1 MKANSRQVYA
11 FCVGGLMLVSGPSAS
26 ARIIF
31 ESAPATE
38 NVCACGSIANDVFY
52 FAANFQ
58 ITETVETGSIG
69 GRLSNFTEGEPIFG
83 AIVRIDGEFD
93 WITPADFEGQ
103 ALLGATLVDLPATT
117 QEVSANLRVTLTPG
131 WYALVFGAGRFGA
144 IGAADVVANE
154 TMEGASR
161 VYTMRTD
168 TGLITIQA
176 IAARLYVDTVP
187 IPEFLLLVDTMT
199 SGFNS
204 LRDPALDAG
213 EITFRADDD
222 IFRMALDDEVPTP
235 VARRGDTMPGSNE
248 SFNLLSPTPTI
259 RDGSVALYGQSSNG
273 LVGIYT
279 DARGA
284 LERVIDTTMTVPGG
298 IDLFQL
304 SPFSRQASISGKTVT
319 FPGRGGTTSMGIFA
333 WRDGLLEVIASDSTL
348 IPGTAV
354 PFGVFDDLVVP
365 VDGHD
370 VGFVG
375 GNFDSGIIGV
385 YVDNGSALEMVY
397 DNSVLLPDGTPM
409 DLAGGLRMREG
420 SFTFVACTEGQVAC
434 GFYSDAS
441 GELETVASLTTPIPG
456 GTGTFLGFALP
467 HAFDGRHVVLTAT
480 LGAGRSGVF
489 TDLPGELVPVVVS
502 DDSVAGRIVR
512 RASASPDAIDGN
524 KIALWARFDDVD
536 FSEALVLARY
546 PAVPGDVNDNGFV
559 DLLDAAQL
567 QNCFGETVLLT
578 ETTACRGADFN
589 GDTKIAADDFARWI
603 DCQNGPAQPSPCRY

>member
-1 MKANSRQVYA
+1 MKASSRQVCA
-11 FCVGGLMLVSGPSAS
+11 FWVGGLILVSPRSSSGE
-26 ARIIF
+26 IIF
-31 ESAPATE
+31 ESAPFTETDCSCGAT
-38 NVCACGSIANDVFY
+38 ANDTFS

-69 GRLSNFTEGEPIFG
+69 GRFRDFADGDPVFG
-83 AIVRIDGEFD
+83 AIVRIDGESD
-93 WITPADFEGQ
+93 RITPADFEGQ
-103 ALLGATLVDLPATT
+103 ALLGATLVDLPAFT

-144 IGAADVVANE
+144 TGAAGVVGNE
-154 TMEGASR
+154 TKEGASV
-161 VYTMRTD
+161 VYTMRAD
-168 TGLITIQA
+168 NGAISIAA

-187 IPEFLLLVDTMT
+187 VPEFSLLVDTMT

-204 LRDPALDAG
+204 LRNPALDAG

-222 IFRMALDDEVPTP
+222 IFRMALGDEVPTP

-248 SFNLLSPTPTI
+248 SFNLLLPTPTI

-298 IDLFQL
+298 IDLFQF
-304 SPFSRQASISGKTVT
+304 SPFSSQASISGKTVT
-319 FPGRGGTTSMGIFA
+319 FPGRGGTTSMGIYA
-333 WRDGLLEVIASDSTL
+333 WRDGVLEVIANDSTL

-375 GNFDSGIIGV
+375 GNFDSGIIGA
-385 YVDNGSALEMVY
+385 YVDKGSELEMVY
-397 DNSVLLPDGTPM
+397 DNSELLPDGTPM
-409 DLAGGLRMREG
+409 DVAGGLRMREG
-420 SFTFVACTEGQVAC
+420 SFTFVACTEGLVAC
-434 GFYSDAS
+434 GFYSDAG
-441 GELETVASLTTPIPG
+441 GELETVASLTTPVPG
-456 GTGTFLGFALP
+456 GTGIFLGFALP

-480 LGAGRSGVF
+480 LEAGRSGVF

-524 KIALWARFDDVD
+524 KIALWVRFDDVD
-536 FSEALVLARY
+536 FSEALALARY

-559 DLLDAAQL
+559 DLIDAAQL

-578 ETTACRGADFN
+578 ETTRCRGADFN
-589 GDTKIAADDFARWI
+589 GDTKIAASDFAQWV
-603 DCQNGPAQPSPCRY
+603 DCQNGPAEPSPCRY